1 MSLVNFN
8 ALDEYANKYKAA
20 KNNIEQ
26 NSEIIQKTL
35 REKTQKEGHSSR
47 N

>member
-1 MSLVNFN
+1 MLWMNM
-8 ALDEYANKYKAA
+8 LDKYKAA

-35 REKTQKEGHSSR
+35 REKTQKEAASSSR